1 MLMKHPNVSQQT
13 RTDAGLAAVLR
24 VAVGRL
30 ARRLRAQRPDAS
42 LSLGQS
48 AVLFTLARHGQ
59 MTPGAL
65 ADHEKVQPPSMT
77 RIIAALE
84 ERALVRRRKHPDDR
98 RQQLVELTDEGSQL
112 VRADRRRRE
121 AWLTLRLAELTPEEK
136 ATLRKAAEILER
148 LSQS

>member
-1 MLMKHPNVSQQT
+1 MKHPDVTRQT
-13 RTDAGLAAVLR
+13 RTDAGLAVVLR

-42 LSLGQS
+42 LSLGQG
-48 AVLFTLARHGQ
+48 AVLFALARLGK

-65 ADHEKVQPPSMT
+65 AEHEKVQPPSMT

-84 ERALVRRRKHPDDR
+84 ERGLVHRMKHPDDK
-98 RQQLVELTDEGSQL
+98 RQQLVELTDEGHRL
-112 VRADRRRRE
+112 VRIDRRRRE
-121 AWLTLRLAELTPEEK
+121 AWLTQRLAELTPQEK
-136 ATLRKAAEILER
+136 TTLRKAAEILER

>member
-1 MLMKHPNVSQQT
+1 MNQPHLSRQT

-24 VAVGRL
+24 VAVSRL

-65 ADHEKVQPPSMT
+65 ADQEKVQPPSMT

-84 ERALVRRRKHPDDR
+84 ERGMVRRTKHPDDQR
-98 RQQLVELTDEGSQL
+98 RQLVDLTDEGRAL
-112 VRADRRRRE
+112 VRADTRRRE
-121 AWLTLRLAELTPEEK
+121 AWLAQRLIELTAEEK
-136 ATLRKAAEILER
+136 ETLRKAAEILDR
-148 LSQS
+148 LSQA

>member
-1 MLMKHPNVSQQT
+1 MKHPTVSQQT

-42 LSLGQS
+42 LSLGQT

-59 MTPGAL
+59 MTPRAL

-84 ERALVRRRKHPDDR
+84 ERELVHRTKHPDDR
-98 RQQLVELTDEGSQL
+98 RQQLVELTEEGIRL

-121 AWLTLRLAELTPEEK
+121 AWLTQRLGELTPDEK
-136 ATLRKAAEILER
+136 ATLRKAAEILDR

>member
-42 LSLGQS
+42 LSLGQG
-48 AVLFTLARHGQ
+48 AVLFALARHGQ
-59 MTPGAL
+59 LTPGAL

-84 ERALVRRRKHPDDR
+84 ERGLVRRMKHPDDR
-98 RQQLVELTDEGSQL
+98 RQQLVELTEEGVQL

-121 AWLTLRLAELTPEEK
+121 AWLTQRLRELTPEEK

-148 LSQS
+148 ISQS

>member
-42 LSLGQS
+42 LSLGQG
-48 AVLFTLARHGQ
+48 AVLFALARHGQ
-59 MTPGAL
+59 LTPGAL

-84 ERALVRRRKHPDDR
+84 ERGLVRRMKHPDDR
-98 RQQLVELTDEGSQL
+98 RQQLVELTEEGVQL
-112 VRADRRRRE
+112 VRADQRRRE
-121 AWLTLRLAELTPEEK
+121 AWLTQRLRELTPEEK

>member
-1 MLMKHPNVSQQT
+1 MKHPNVSQQT

>member
-1 MLMKHPNVSQQT
+1 MKHPNVSQQT

-42 LSLGQS
+42 LSLGQG
-48 AVLFTLARHGQ
+48 AVLFALARHGQ
-59 MTPGAL
+59 LTPGAL

-84 ERALVRRRKHPDDR
+84 ERGLVRRMKHPDDR
-98 RQQLVELTDEGSQL
+98 RQQLVELTEEGVQL
-112 VRADRRRRE
+112 VRADQRRRE
-121 AWLTLRLAELTPEEK
+121 AWLTQRLRELTPEEK

>member
-1 MLMKHPNVSQQT
+1 MKHPDVTRQT

-42 LSLGQS
+42 LSLGQG
-48 AVLFTLARHGQ
+48 AVLFALARLGK

-65 ADHEKVQPPSMT
+65 AEHEKVQPPSMT

-84 ERALVRRRKHPDDR
+84 ERGLVHRMKHPDDK
-98 RQQLVELTDEGSQL
+98 RQQLVELTDEGHRL
-112 VRADRRRRE
+112 VRTDRRRRE
-121 AWLTLRLAELTPEEK
+121 AWLTQRLTELTPEEK

>member
-1 MLMKHPNVSQQT
+1 MKHPDMTRQT

-42 LSLGQS
+42 LSLGQG
-48 AVLFTLARHGQ
+48 AVLFTLARLGQ

-65 ADHEKVQPPSMT
+65 AEHEKVQPPSMT

-84 ERALVRRRKHPDDR
+84 ERGLVHRMRHPDDR
-98 RQQLVELTDEGSQL
+98 RQQLVELTDEGHRL
-112 VRADRRRRE
+112 VRTDRRRRE
-121 AWLTLRLAELTPEEK
+121 AWLTQRLAELTPEEK